1 MKRVLCFFLVL
12 FLAVGPVGKGWA
24 ALAAEEEPPKKPALT
39 KEHVAY
45 IKGDKDLVRPKGK
58 LSRAEA
64 AVLIASLLE
73 EPYEARETEKF
84 TDVKTGQWFQ
94 PQVDALT
101 ELGILHGY
109 QDGSFRPGNKITR
122 AEFLSVLSGFF
133 PKTEGENSFSDVP
146 SSHWAYEAVSS
157 AVARGWVT
165 GYEDGTFRPKG
176 EITRAE
182 AIVMTNRA
190 LARAADKE
198 LLAAEGKVLCFLDL
212 PLDHWAYYDVM
223 EAALPHEIDRE
234 AQEGERWAAY
244 SVPLASREDG
254 LHVVGNELYLAENG
268 RWARNQAQGV
278 LEFGED
284 GRYTSG
290 NAQLDKALAPL
301 LKNCGEIEAGSTE
314 SLEKLY
320 RYVISHYGYRGGS
333 MVDLGAENW
342 EPAMAL
348 EMVTAQKGNC
358 YRFTAL
364 FAMLARRCGFQ
375 AKGISGEVNFN
386 TGSGWGPHSWVEVEL
401 NGKTWLCDPD
411 VEYVYPHMDMFL
423 ADFAKVEP
431 SYRLNGQQR

>member
-1 MKRVLCFFLVL
+1 MKRVFSLLLALLL
-12 FLAVGPVGKGWA
+12 FLGTFGKGER
-24 ALAAEEEPPKKPALT
+24 ALAAEEEPPEQPALT

-64 AVLIASLLE
+64 ATLIFSLLE

-101 ELGILHGY
+101 ERGILHGY

-122 AEFLSVLSGFF
+122 AEFLCLLSEFF
-133 PKTEGENSFSDVP
+133 PKVEGGEAFSDVQP
-146 SSHWAYEAVSS
+146 SHWAYEAVSS

-190 LARAADKE
+190 LGRSADEE
-198 LLAAEGKVLCFLDL
+198 LLEAEGKVLCFLDL
-212 PLDHWAYYDVM
+212 PLSHWAYYDVM
-223 EAALPHEIDRE
+223 EAALPHEVDQE
-234 AQEGERWAAY
+234 AQGVERWAEYTIPPAG
-244 SVPLASREDG
+244 REDG
-254 LHVVGNELYLAENG
+254 LHVVGDGLYLAENG
-268 RWARNQAQGV
+268 LWARNRTCGV
-278 LEFGED
+278 LEFGDD
-284 GRYTSG
+284 GRYSSG
-290 NAQLDKALAPL
+290 NASLDSALTAVI
-301 LKNCGEIEAGSTE
+301 KNCGEIKAGSEE

-320 RYVISHYGYRGGS
+320 RYVINHYSYRGGS
-333 MVDLGAENW
+333 MVELGAENW
-342 EPAMAL
+342 EPDMAL
-348 EMVTAQKGNC
+348 EMATAKKGNC

-375 AKGISGEVNFN
+375 ARGISGEVNFN
-386 TGSGWGPHSWVEVEL
+386 TGSGWGPHSWVEIEL
-401 NGKTWLCDPD
+401 DGKIWLCDPD

-423 ADFAKVEP
+423 ADFTKVKP